1 MLTLCLDIGGT
12 KVAVGLADPVGA
24 LVHTATSPTPS
35 GVGAEQVWAAV
46 AALIA
51 DALRVAGGSVAG
63 VGIASAGPVDV
74 AAGTVSPINI
84 PAWRRFPLRDRVA
97 AMIPGC
103 PACRFGWAATASAWR
118 SASTGAAPGAAQG
131 FCWAWWFP
139 PEWAGD
145 WCSTVLPTTAAPATP
160 VTSVTSW
167 CNRMACG
174 VRAVGAAVS
183 RPSLPVPR

>member
-12 KVAVGLADPVGA
+12 KIAVGLADPVGA

-51 DALRVAGGSVAG
+51 DALRVAGGPVAG

-97 AMIPGC
+97 A
-103 PACRFGWAATASAWR
+103 
-118 SASTGAAPGAAQG
+118 
-131 FCWAWWFP
+131 
-139 PEWAGD
+139 
-145 WCSTVLPTTAAPATP
+145 
-160 VTSVTSW
+160 
-167 CNRMACG
+167 
-174 VRAVGAAVS
+174 
-183 RPSLPVPR
+183 